1 MGSSNTHQSFQQP
14 CSPLLRF
21 RSAPSSLL
29 SDFAQGIDSNTKR
42 SNVFE
47 GSDES
52 ERLVSRF
59 GNRGGG
65 GGNSNDLES
74 QAPGNYSSSLP
85 PHYPRLSSAV
95 SSSCSSC
102 SSSSTISSSLGLLG
116 SNLARQSSS
125 PAGIFSHQLNQN
137 GYGGGSFSRHLNGN
151 NNGGEVSPSS
161 NRLNSQISFS
171 SLLPSSLG
179 MLSQISEQVG
189 NEKLANTNGDAQFFT
204 PTSGFP
210 FASWNESSQFSET
223 FPGVKRDPDSTRT
236 LFSSSHQNGEVEI
249 GNRVHLLSHHLS
261 LPKNASDIASIEKL
275 LQLQD
280 AVPCRIRAKR
290 GCATHP
296 RSIAERVRRTRISE
310 RMRKLQELVPNMDKQ
325 TNTADM
331 LDFAV
336 DYIKELQKQFKAL
349 SDNRAKCVCLN
360 MQKAVTNQII

>member
-137 GYGGGSFSRHLNGN
+137 GINFPLC
-151 NNGGEVSPSS
+151 
-161 NRLNSQISFS
+161 LCFLLFS
-171 SLLPSSLG
+171 SLLLRNLKLHSWHKS
-179 MLSQISEQVG
+179 ISP
-189 NEKLANTNGDAQFFT
+189 ANFH
-204 PTSGFP
+204 PISCLI
-210 FASWNESSQFSET
+210 SWIN
-223 FPGVKRDPDSTRT
+223 
-236 LFSSSHQNGEVEI
+236 
-249 GNRVHLLSHHLS
+249 
-261 LPKNASDIASIEKL
+261 
-275 LQLQD
+275 
-280 AVPCRIRAKR
+280 
-290 GCATHP
+290 
-296 RSIAERVRRTRISE
+296 
-310 RMRKLQELVPNMDKQ
+310 
-325 TNTADM
+325 
-331 LDFAV
+331 
-336 DYIKELQKQFKAL
+336 
-349 SDNRAKCVCLN
+349 
-360 MQKAVTNQII
+360 